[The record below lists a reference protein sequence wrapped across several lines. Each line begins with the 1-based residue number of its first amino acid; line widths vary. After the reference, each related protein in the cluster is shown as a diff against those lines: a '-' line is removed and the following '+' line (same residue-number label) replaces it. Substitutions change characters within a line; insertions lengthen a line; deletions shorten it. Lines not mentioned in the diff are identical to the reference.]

1 MLHQTAQVRQQILD
15 HHRGA
20 RRSLRKMLDV
30 LAAAKSVGGW
40 VPSLWRFARRPRL
53 HVYFDA
59 AQTYMIRT
67 VTDAGGVPGYFCH
80 VMVRND
86 GHDVARKCRG
96 RLTAVLQRDA
106 DGRTAPAPGFVA
118 PVVLKWAHELDWN
131 WNPRDIEHDVRRR
144 LDLCYALQSA
154 PQQLRFFSHPVP
166 SGVQTIFPPGLYTV
180 RIRVDAQN
188 AADVEGTFDIDFTHG
203 WSQITITVA

>member
-53 HVYFDA
+53 RVYFDA

-86 GHDVARKCRG
+86 GLDVARKCRDG
-96 RLTAVLQRDA
+96 CLTA
-106 DGRTAPAPGFVA
+106 
-118 PVVLKWAHELDWN
+118 
-131 WNPRDIEHDVRRR
+131 RRR
-144 LDLCYALQSA
+144 WPDGSS
-154 PQQLRFFSHPVP
+154 PRLRRSRGAQMGPRTGLELEP
-166 SGVQTIFPPGLYTV
+166 S
-180 RIRVDAQN
+180 
-188 AADVEGTFDIDFTHG
+188 
-203 WSQITITVA
+203 

>member
-1 MLHQTAQVRQQILD
+1 MLHQRPRCASKPLD

-20 RRSLRKMLDV
+20 RRSLRKMLDL

-53 HVYFDA
+53 HVYFDP

-96 RLTAVLQRDA
+96 RLMAVLQRDA
-106 DGRTAPAPGFVA
+106 DDRTAPAPGFVA

-131 WNPRDIEHDVRRR
+131 WNPRDIEHDVPRR

-166 SGVQTIFPPGLYTV
+166 SGVQTIFPPGLYTI
-180 RIRVDAQN
+180 RIRVDAEN
-188 AADVEGTFDIDFTHG
+188 AAHVEGTFNIDFTHG

>member
-20 RRSLRKMLDV
+20 RRSLRKILDL
-30 LAAAKSVGGW
+30 LAAARSVGGW
-40 VPSLWRFARRPRL
+40 VPSLCRFARRPRL

-67 VTDAGGVPGYFCH
+67 DTDAGGVPGYFCH
-80 VMVRND
+80 VMVRNH

-106 DGRTAPAPGFVA
+106 DGRTAPAPGFVG
-118 PVVLKWAHELDWN
+118 PVVLKWAPELAWKWN
-131 WNPRDIEHDVRRR
+131 RGAIWHDVRRR
-144 LDLCYALQSA
+144 MYLCSA
-154 PQQLRFFSHPVP
+154 R
-166 SGVQTIFPPGLYTV
+166 
-180 RIRVDAQN
+180 
-188 AADVEGTFDIDFTHG
+188 
-203 WSQITITVA
+203 

>member
-1 MLHQTAQVRQQILD
+1 MLHQTAQVRQQTLD
-15 HHRGA
+15 QHRGA

-53 HVYFDA
+53 RVYFDA

-86 GHDVARKCRG
+86 GLDVARKCRG
-96 RLTAVLQRDA
+96 RLRAVLQRGEDVRKA
-106 DGRTAPAPGFVA
+106 TAPGLSVA
-118 PVVLKWAHELDWN
+118 IAIN
-131 WNPRDIEHDVRRR
+131 
-144 LDLCYALQSA
+144 
-154 PQQLRFFSHPVP
+154 
-166 SGVQTIFPPGLYTV
+166 
-180 RIRVDAQN
+180 
-188 AADVEGTFDIDFTHG
+188 
-203 WSQITITVA
+203 VATA

>member
-1 MLHQTAQVRQQILD
+1 MLHQTAQVRQQTLD
-15 HHRGA
+15 YHRVA
-20 RRSLRKMLDV
+20 RRSLRKMLDL

-80 VMVRND
+80 VMVRNH

-154 PQQLRFFSHPVP
+154 PQPAAILQ
-166 SGVQTIFPPGLYTV
+166 PPGAF
-180 RIRVDAQN
+180 RG
-188 AADVEGTFDIDFTHG
+188 ADNFPARALHRPYQSGCPERRRRGGQRHG
-203 WSQITITVA
+203 GRFKTKRTACVTG